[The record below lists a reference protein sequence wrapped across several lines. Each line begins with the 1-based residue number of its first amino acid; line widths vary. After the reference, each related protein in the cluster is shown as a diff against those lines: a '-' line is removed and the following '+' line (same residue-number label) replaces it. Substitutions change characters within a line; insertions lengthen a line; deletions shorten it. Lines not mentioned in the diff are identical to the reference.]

1 LAHAVEGWL
10 QQLELGLALWSRE
23 FKLLSDSLCT
33 EQISLSL
40 SLYPSLFNGKSATVA
55 PALTNNK
62 LLA

>member
-1 LAHAVEGWL
+1 VEGWL

-40 SLYPSLFNGKSATVA
+40 SLSLIPLFNKKSATVA